1 MSVVRVRIEGVRELN
16 KAMREF
22 DTNFRSYDAPTV
34 VRLTANKAA
43 VVARSM
49 SPPGKKSRD
58 LIDKRGAPNEAKSK
72 RTDTVRYATHF
83 VKFYRQ
89 KKRPFFVPVTLS
101 AYAKVT
107 DDGIA
112 PPKDSEDY
120 AKFDADRKRTGKRY
134 KQSGLKYQQTRTST
148 APGRKSGIKKQID
161 SPREVAAMRKI
172 SRRGLAGE
180 LWAALGN
187 KAFSRRNSRI
197 PVKESGVGRINH
209 KNKDAIK
216 NHERKWSK
224 YDERMGAVRMES
236 SIHNKVTYMKKAYG
250 NFEPYVYSQ
259 AAKSLRGMMK
269 GMLEYRAKKAQ
280 QRMMKV

>member
-1 MSVVRVRIEGVRELN
+1 MSVVKVKVEGQKELQ

-22 DTNFRSYDAPTV
+22 DKNFRSYDSPAV

-43 VVARSM
+43 GVARKM
-49 SPPGKKSRD
+49 SPPGKKARE

-89 KKRPFFVPVTLS
+89 KKKPFFVPVTLS
-101 AYAKVT
+101 SYAKIT

-112 PPKDSEDY
+112 PPKDNEDY

-134 KQSGLKYQQTRTST
+134 KQSGLKYQQTRNST
-148 APGRKSGIKKQID
+148 APGRGTGIKKMLD
-161 SPREVAAMRKI
+161 TPTEVAAMRKI

-187 KAFSRRNSRI
+187 RAFSKRGNKI
-197 PVKESGVGRINH
+197 AVKEKGVGRITH
-209 KNKDAIK
+209 KNKGAIK

-224 YDERMGAVRMES
+224 YDERMGSMKMEA
-236 SIHNKVTYMKKAYG
+236 SIHNKVTYMEKAYG
-250 NFEPYVYSQ
+250 NFEPYVYAQ
-259 AAKSLRGMMK
+259 ATKALRGMMN
-269 GMLEYRAKKAQ
+269 GMLEARVRKAQ